1 MTDVTKIDLKLKRL
15 VAIEADHRATIKRA
29 EEDKRRD
36 PERKER
42 YVRIVEKNRRKVDKL
57 LPKIR
62 RLRELRAAMR

>member
-1 MTDVTKIDLKLKRL
+1 MTDVTKIDLKIKRL
-15 VAIEADHRATIKRA
+15 VAIEADHRAAIKRA